1 MPLDIP
7 SGATAPPIYPLQFIN
22 IEITPLIDGKY
33 SVAMQ
38 ATLLDEERLDFIG
51 HDLAH
56 EHRPGI
62 AGLAPRERSQTGPT
76 EAEHG
81 TAQVPQSRSGRRRG
95 QSQTSSP

>member
-7 SGATAPPIYPLQFIN
+7 SGATAPPTYPLQFIN

-51 HDLAH
+51 QDLAH
-56 EHRPGI
+56 EHVKTLDEALTIIRRNV
-62 AGLAPRERSQTGPT
+62 APLTT
-76 EAEHG
+76 LG
-81 TAQVPQSRSGRRRG
+81 TA
-95 QSQTSSP
+95 